1 MLKIPSA
8 ATLLVIASVSLA
20 QTAQPGQATPSVT
33 PSQTPIVTPSQAPA
47 VTPSQAPVINPQV
60 DSAPVVGG
68 PAPTIGGIESR
79 PIVGLSPCEN
89 LLAFEREK
97 CLQAERS
104 AATGATTTPPT
115 SVPGAP
121 MSVPGAPADS
131 SAPMS
136 PAAPAAADE
145 KTRGPEA
152 TGATSGASSSGA
164 STGTSGGAAPGG
176 AAPR

>member
-1 MLKIPSA
+1 MLKILSA
-8 ATLLVIASVSLA
+8 ATLLAIASVSLA
-20 QTAQPGQATPSVT
+20 QTAQPDQTTPSVAPSQAPIVT
-33 PSQTPIVTPSQAPA
+33 PSQTPAVTPSQAPAVTPSQAPAVTPSQAPA

-60 DSAPVVGG
+60 DAPVVGG

-104 AATGATTTPPT
+104 AATGATTTAPT
-115 SVPGAP
+115 GVPAAPTGVPGAP
-121 MSVPGAPADS
+121 MSVPGAPSDS

-136 PAAPAAADE
+136 PAAPAGSV
-145 KTRGPEA
+145 R
-152 TGATSGASSSGA
+152 
-164 STGTSGGAAPGG
+164 
-176 AAPR
+176 